1 MQYKELGKTGMQFPV
16 VSFGAWAIGGW
27 LWGGPDDDNA
37 IKAIHAALDAGITC
51 IDTAPTYGMGHSEEL
66 VGKALKGKREGVLIA
81 TKCGIRWDR
90 EEGQK
95 RMETTMNDGT
105 PCTIYGNGR
114 PDSIR
119 EECENSLKRLQ
130 VDTIDLYQVHWP
142 DPTWPL
148 DDTMATLL
156 DLQSAGKIRAIGV
169 SNFDTDMIALCQ
181 TKGRVDSV
189 QPRYNALQRDPEES
203 LLPYCLEHQIGVLA
217 YSPIAQGLLT
227 GKVTMERT
235 FPEGDIRNK
244 NPLFNSDNRQ
254 KVLDMLG
261 RVEPVAKD
269 HDLTLGQLFTAW
281 LIHQPAVTTALVGA
295 RTPEQVAE
303 NAKAGAAVLTE
314 EVVALLR
321 REVEA
326 LGPLT

>member
-1 MQYKELGKTGMQFPV
+1 MQYKELGKTGIQFPV

-27 LWGGPDDDNA
+27 LWGGTDDENA

-51 IDTAPTYGMGHSEEL
+51 IDTAPTYGMGHSELL
-66 VGKALKGKREGVLIA
+66 VGQALKGRRDGVLIA
-81 TKCGIRWDR
+81 TKCGMRWDR
-90 EEGQK
+90 EEGAK
-95 RMETTMNDGT
+95 RMDTKMNDGT
-105 PCTIYGNGR
+105 PCAIYGNGR

-142 DPTWPL
+142 DPSWPL

-156 DLQSAGKIRAIGV
+156 ELQDAGKIRAIGV
-169 SNFDTDMIALCQ
+169 SNFDTEMIQLCQ

-189 QPRYNALQRDPEES
+189 QPRYNALQREPEEG
-203 LLPYCLEHQIGVLA
+203 LLPFCLEHQIGVLA

-227 GKVTMERT
+227 GKVTMDRT

-244 NPLFNSDNRQ
+244 NPLFEPENRR
-254 KVLDMLG
+254 KIIEMLG

-269 HDLTLGQLFTAW
+269 HGLTLGQLFTAW

-295 RTPEQVAE
+295 RTPAQVEE
-303 NAKAGAAVLTE
+303 NAKAGAAKLDDE
-314 EVVALLR
+314 ALSLIR
-321 REVEA
+321 REVEG
-326 LGPLT
+326 LGAFA